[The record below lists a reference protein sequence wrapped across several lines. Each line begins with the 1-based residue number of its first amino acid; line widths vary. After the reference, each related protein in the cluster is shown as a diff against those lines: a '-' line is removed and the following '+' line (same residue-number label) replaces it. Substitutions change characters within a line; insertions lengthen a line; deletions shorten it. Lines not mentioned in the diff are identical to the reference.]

1 MAAGDRKAHRAR
13 ALLEQFGVGNS
24 TIGDRQLTEAAYGNR
39 ALTVPAPNGRGTHA
53 VWAHKGIGEVDQLAA
68 ELIKRERGARHQPS
82 AEEIASGVAQLRAA
96 AGGAYGDDA
105 ALLQQARLQQRLV
118 GQAFRQRQE
127 AVEQVIDLASENPNF
142 RQQLLPYM
150 GIDPAALNARPAA
163 AGGDPAWVMEAARQ
177 QAYGAGAS
185 NADLQNAAV
194 MDAVRQQAQGAGYS
208 VASREAELREA
219 ALRAQLEDAQ
229 RMIDAAK
236 VAPQPPPP
244 ATANA
249 AASTPPPGGDAPAA
263 AAAARTNANPE
274 VIPPEVNNWWTATAP
289 ELKGIPVLKHIPN
302 WGSVTAA
309 GAGVAGAG
317 ALAYHLLMTGQQQRN
332 NADYAAQVQAMNAY

>member
-1 MAAGDRKAHRAR
+1 MAYPAEAHRAR
-13 ALLEQFGVGNS
+13 ELLKKYGVGFDVQ
-24 TIGDRQLTEAAYGNR
+24 GDRGLTTAAFGDR
-39 ALTVPAPNGRGTHA
+39 ALRVPSPNGKGQHV
-53 VWAHKGIGEVDQLAA
+53 VWASQYQQTVEDVAK
-68 ELIKRERGARHQPS
+68 ELLKRGYGRDYTPS
-82 AEEIASGVAQLRAA
+82 AEEVAGQVKALRD
-96 AGGAYGDDA
+96 AGGALYPDDDA
-105 ALLQQARLQQRLV
+105 LMAQARQQQKLVALASFQRMEGAERLL
-118 GQAFRQRQE
+118 
-127 AVEQVIDLASENPNF
+127 DLARDKADLRE
-142 RQQLLPYM
+142 QLLPMM

-177 QAYGAGAS
+177 QA
-185 NADLQNAAV
+185 
-194 MDAVRQQAQGAGYS
+194 QGAGYS
-208 VASREAELREA
+208 VVSREAELREA

-302 WGSVTAA
+302 WGYVGAGAA
-309 GAGVAGAG
+309 GAS
-317 ALAYHLLMTGQQQRN
+317 ALAYHLMAAGQQQQN
-332 NADYAAQVQAMNAY
+332 NAAYAAQVQAMNAY